1 LVEIKV
7 SQSIAGQVFFTFMNH
22 LTLPL
27 NFKQKPYLLALGIA
41 SVFFAFSAFLI
52 TSGLNQTWMLAV
64 HASPVLPPWFWSLLN
79 LGGDAWVVLLF
90 LLIFEKQAGQFTS
103 WIIKT
108 WLLGAVLVQTVKHT
122 WPMPRPGQV
131 LGIDNL
137 SIIDHPPLVTG
148 SMPSGHALAAVSC
161 ALMMA
166 YMVRTRG
173 TGGWT
178 IVLLG
183 LVAGLIAWSRVA
195 VGAHWPADVIAGA
208 GLAVGVVALAYE
220 WDRHRSWNTWFQ
232 KKPGHIFLIVLHI
245 FIAIHL
251 AVPQSDYVWIQ
262 FIQWMLSGISL
273 IRAFVI
279 IKKIAN

>member
-1 LVEIKV
+1 
-7 SQSIAGQVFFTFMNH
+7 MNH

-27 NFKQKPYLLALGIA
+27 NLKQKPYVLALGVA
-41 SVFFAFSAFLI
+41 LTFFAFSAFLI
-52 TSGLNQTWMLAV
+52 TSGINQTWMLAV
-64 HASPVLPPWFWSLLN
+64 HASPVLPPWFWSLFN

-90 LLIFEKQAGQFTS
+90 LLIFEKEAGQFTS

-108 WLLGAVLVQTVKHT
+108 WLVGALFAQAVKHA
-122 WPMPRPGQV
+122 WPMPRPGHV

-161 ALMMA
+161 ALMIA
-166 YMVRTRG
+166 YMVRARG

-178 IVLLG
+178 LALLG
-183 LVAGLIAWSRVA
+183 LVAGLIAWARVA
-195 VGAHWPADVIAGA
+195 VGAHWPSDVIAGA
-208 GLAVGVVALAYE
+208 GLAIWVVTLTHE
-220 WDRHRSWNTWFQ
+220 WDRHHSWNTWFR
-232 KKPGHIFLIVLHI
+232 KKPGHIFLTVLHI

-262 FIQWMLSGISL
+262 VIQYLLSCISL
-273 IRAFVI
+273 FRAFLF
-279 IKKIAN
+279 IKKIAD